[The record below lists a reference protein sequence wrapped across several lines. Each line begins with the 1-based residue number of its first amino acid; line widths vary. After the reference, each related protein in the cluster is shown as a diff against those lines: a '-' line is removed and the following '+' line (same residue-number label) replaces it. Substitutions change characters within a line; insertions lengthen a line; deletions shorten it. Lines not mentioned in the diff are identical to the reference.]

1 MNEFGPP
8 HNGSIV
14 MTGLVT
20 VIRPNASAFGD
31 VVRPPDCPQIVRKR
45 RHVDGRDKPGHDGKG
60 GSGGSCRG

>member
-1 MNEFGPP
+1 MNDFGPP

-14 MTGLVT
+14 MTGLVL
-20 VIRPNASAFGD
+20 VIH

-60 GSGGSCRG
+60 GTGGSCRG